1 MRRKTFDGLM
11 ATGGLVLAVVLLVAG
26 GLLTWAHVFVT
37 DQVSEQLSAQ
47 KIIMPE
53 GDAIADPAIKPY
65 LSKYAGQPLTT
76 GAQAEAYANHY
87 IAVHLKAMS
96 GNRSYAELSDASRAN
111 PDDAELAGLVA
122 TAFKGE
128 TLRGLLLNAYAFGT
142 MGQIAFYAA
151 IAAFIGAGLLLLM
164 SVLGLVHARR
174 TDPVEVLGGRTGRA
188 DPVLVG

>member
-26 GLLTWAHVFVT
+26 GLLTWAHTFVT
-37 DQVSEQLSAQ
+37 DQVREQLTAQ

-53 GDAIADPAIKPY
+53 GEAIADPAVQPY

-87 IAVHLKAMS
+87 IAVHLAEAS
-96 GNRSYAELSDASRAN
+96 GGRTYAELSTASRAN

-122 TAFKGE
+122 SSFKGE

-142 MGQIAFYAA
+142 MGQIALYAA
-151 IAAFIGAGLLLLM
+151 IASFVGAGLLLLM

-174 TDPVEVLGGRTGRA
+174 TDPAEELGNHSRRTE
-188 DPVLVG
+188 PVLVG